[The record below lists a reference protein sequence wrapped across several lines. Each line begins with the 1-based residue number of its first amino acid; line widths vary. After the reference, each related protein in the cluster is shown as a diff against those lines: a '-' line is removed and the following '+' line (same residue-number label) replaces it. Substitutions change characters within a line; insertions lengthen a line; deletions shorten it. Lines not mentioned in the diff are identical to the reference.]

1 MGYGSR
7 DFVKY
12 EPERIDCFLRQS
24 DFVLRHCHPSET
36 SDRRIQCMSCPQTH
50 VAREARSFFSFRN
63 AIVASVLAVAKAIV
77 ESMASFKPQAQ
88 NCAFSFY
95 TLPWMT
101 PAKTSIRSILSLIG
115 RRLRTRPAV
124 FWIVLF
130 ERERNYWAGPKS
142 STNQREDR
150 ADRSF
155 GGRHPW
161 RSIKRES
168 TGLFFVVE
176 GY

>member
-1 MGYGSR
+1 MGNGSL

-24 DFVLRHCHPSET
+24 DFVHRHCHPSET
-36 SDRRIQCMSCPQTH
+36 SDRRIQFISCPQTH
-50 VAREARSFFSFRN
+50 VAREARSFFSFKN

-77 ESMASFKPQAQ
+77 ESMASFKSQAQ
-88 NCAFSFY
+88 KCAFSFY
-95 TLPWMT
+95 TPRRMT

-130 ERERNYWAGPKS
+130 KRERNYWAGPKS
-142 STNQREDR
+142 STNEREDR

-155 GGRHPW
+155 GGSHPSK
-161 RSIKRES
+161 SIKRES
-168 TGLFFVVE
+168 TLLCVVVE